1 MLRVIKPAC
10 FFLTVINFQI
20 FLGKRKLKNFL
31 NNKKMNA
38 NLTYLCFKCFL
49 WQVNGIFVDEND
61 Q

>member
-10 FFLTVINFQI
+10 FFFNSNQFSN
-20 FLGKRKLKNFL
+20 FLGKRKLKIFL

-49 WQVNGIFVDEND
+49 WQVNDIFVDEND